1 MQLDLKEE
9 SPCVSSPSYSNIYIY
24 IYIYTYIDVIWNK
37 LCDCGDMFRQFQS
50 ISKQLSLSS
59 QANNHRLGVEEA
71 LSL

>member
-24 IYIYTYIDVIWNK
+24 TYIDVIWNK
-37 LCDCGDMFRQFQS
+37 LCDCGDMFRQCQS